1 LSRSYLYGHQSRLWS
16 DFVDRM
22 QPYLDLACPRSLVD
36 FICSDSGKRTIFLG
50 IDECLNAEPIL
61 PSVLRYDITQLIIAN
76 VPSSI
81 RVIPIVS
88 SLSIDRIGKHWY
100 YDSRCTPRDTIPT
113 GRCLDIIPLPPIDS
127 RRVLATLPT
136 DSLDCF
142 NEREKET
149 IKEALVFTGGHPRS
163 VAVVLAQVEATRN
176 KRLSDPKADVPLESF
191 DDLVRIDLAFFCAFL
206 VLLHFHSF
214 THSHQ

>member
-1 LSRSYLYGHQSRLWS
+1 
-16 DFVDRM
+16 M
-22 QPYLDLACPRSLVD
+22 QPHLDLACPRSLVD
-36 FICSDSGKRTIFLG
+36 FICTDSGKRTIFLG
-50 IDECLNAEPIL
+50 IDESLNAEPIL
-61 PSVLRYDITQLIIAN
+61 PSVLRYDITQLIIAT

-100 YDSRCTPRDTIPT
+100 YDSRCTPKYTIPS
-113 GRCLDIIPLPPIDS
+113 GRCLAIIPLPLIDS

-136 DSLDCF
+136 DFLDCF

-163 VAVVLAQVEATRN
+163 VAVVLTQVEANRN
-176 KRLSDPKADVPLESF
+176 KRLSAPKPMCLLSPLMILYVLISLSSVPFSF
-191 DDLVRIDLAFFCAFL
+191 SFT
-206 VLLHFHSF
+206 F
-214 THSHQ
+214 THSHQLSPV

>member
-1 LSRSYLYGHQSRLWS
+1 MDSQ
-16 DFVDRM
+16 
-22 QPYLDLACPRSLVD
+22 SLVD
-36 FICSDSGKRTIFLG
+36 FICTDSGKRTIFLG

-61 PSVLRYDITQLIIAN
+61 PSLLSDDITQLIIAN

-81 RVIPIVS
+81 RVISIVS

-100 YDSRCTPRDTIPT
+100 YDSRCTPKDTIPS
-113 GRCLDIIPLPPIDS
+113 GRSLAIIPLPPIDS
-127 RRVLATLPT
+127 RRILATF
-136 DSLDCF
+136 LDCF

-191 DDLVRIDLAFFCAFL
+191 DDLVRVDLGFFCAFL
-206 VLLHFHSF
+206 VLLHIHSP
-214 THSHQ
+214 TIAGVMNVM